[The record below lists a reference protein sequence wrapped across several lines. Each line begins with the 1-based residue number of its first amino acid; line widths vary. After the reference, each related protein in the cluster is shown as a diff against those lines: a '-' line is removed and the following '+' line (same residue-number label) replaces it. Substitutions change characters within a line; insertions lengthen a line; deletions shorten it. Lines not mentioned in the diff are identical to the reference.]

1 MDEPFG
7 AVDPIVRGRLQDEF
21 RRLQDELGKTVV
33 LVTHDIDEAIRMG
46 DRVAVFA
53 AGGRL
58 AQYATPGELLAHP
71 ADEQVADFVGAG
83 GLRTLTVTRLQE
95 EHLEPLD
102 GVATG
107 DLGSAIDIDSSLE
120 DALGRDAARRQA
132 DGRGAPRPDVP
143 RRAHARPGCTGRC
156 GAPSCLCADGQGAA
170 QLTAA
175 IPVPGLGDV
184 LRAPAHRGVEA
195 VGAGR

>member
-1 MDEPFG
+1 M
-7 AVDPIVRGRLQDEF
+7 RGRLQDEF

-71 ADEQVADFVGAG
+71 GRRAG
-83 GLRTLTVTRLQE
+83 GRLRRVRAACARLTVTRLRE

-107 DLGSAIDIDSSLE
+107 DLGSAIDLDSSLE
-120 DALGRDAARRQA
+120 DALAAMLRDDKADDRRTSAAPTFVGVLTPA
-132 DGRGAPRPDVP
+132 GVH
-143 RRAHARPGCTGRC
+143 RA
-156 GAPSCLCADGQGAA
+156 
-170 QLTAA
+170 
-175 IPVPGLGDV
+175 
-184 LRAPAHRGVEA
+184 LRESLR
-195 VGAGR
+195 

>member
-1 MDEPFG
+1 LDEPFG
-7 AVDPIVRGRLQDEF
+7 GVDPVVRHRLQDEF
-21 RRLQDELGKTVV
+21 RRLQAELGKTVV

-83 GLRTLTVTRLQE
+83 GLRTLTVTRLRE

-107 DLGSAIDIDSSLE
+107 DLGAAIDLDTTLE
-120 DALGRDAARRQA
+120 HALAVLLRDDKPVVGVK
-132 DGRGAPRPDVP
+132 DGAQFVGVLTPDGIH
-143 RRAHARPGCTGRC
+143 RA
-156 GAPSCLCADGQGAA
+156 
-170 QLTAA
+170 
-175 IPVPGLGDV
+175 
-184 LRAPAHRGVEA
+184 LRASLAADPEHDR
-195 VGAGR
+195 